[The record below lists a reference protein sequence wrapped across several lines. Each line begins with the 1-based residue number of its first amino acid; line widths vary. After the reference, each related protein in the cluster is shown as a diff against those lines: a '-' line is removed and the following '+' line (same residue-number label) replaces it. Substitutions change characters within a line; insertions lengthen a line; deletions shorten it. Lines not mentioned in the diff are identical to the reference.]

1 MAYELS
7 LEREPALTIEEWR
20 CAVEANPLLSY
31 GPIDASSTNP
41 RTGESIVVRGAE
53 SDAAIEFGGHWVNVF
68 RWRKERVTFS
78 APDIENPN
86 DLVSKVAFSLARNPG
101 AVVRGEEGETYQPV
115 V

>member
-20 CAVEANPLLSY
+20 RAVEANPLLSY

-53 SDAAIEFGGHWVNVF
+53 GDAAIELDGRWVNVF
-68 RWRKERVTFS
+68 RWRKGRVTFN
-78 APDIENPN
+78 ARDIENPN
-86 DLVSKVAFSLARNPG
+86 DLISKVALSLAGDLG
-101 AVVRGEEGETYQPV
+101 AIVRGEEGETYGRV
-115 V
+115 A